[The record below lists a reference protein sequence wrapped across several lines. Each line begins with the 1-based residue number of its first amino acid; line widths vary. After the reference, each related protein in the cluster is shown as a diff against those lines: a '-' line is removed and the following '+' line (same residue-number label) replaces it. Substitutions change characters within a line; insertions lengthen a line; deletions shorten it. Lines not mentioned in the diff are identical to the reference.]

1 MTERFVKAQDEV
13 YSQALEEI
21 KSGKKRSHWMWYIF
35 PQIKGL
41 GHSYK
46 AIFFSIKDTEEAKE
60 YLDHPLLGYRL
71 REISQALLELNTE
84 NPLEIFGGID
94 TMKLC
99 SCMTLFD
106 FVEPNSVFDKVLMK
120 LFNGKRDDIT
130 LNILAEQKFNQVS
143 DNE

>member
-1 MTERFVKAQDEV
+1 MIERFVKAQDEV

-21 KSGKKRSHWMWYIF
+21 KSGRKRSHWMWFIF

-41 GHSYK
+41 GLSYK
-46 AIFFSIKDTEEAKE
+46 AIFFSIKDAEEAKE
-60 YLDHPLLGYRL
+60 YLAHPLLGYRL
-71 REISQALLELNTE
+71 REISQALLELKTD

-94 TMKLC
+94 TKKLR

-120 LFNGKRDDIT
+120 FFKGKRDDIT
-130 LNILAEQKFNQVS
+130 LNILAEQKNQ
-143 DNE
+143 